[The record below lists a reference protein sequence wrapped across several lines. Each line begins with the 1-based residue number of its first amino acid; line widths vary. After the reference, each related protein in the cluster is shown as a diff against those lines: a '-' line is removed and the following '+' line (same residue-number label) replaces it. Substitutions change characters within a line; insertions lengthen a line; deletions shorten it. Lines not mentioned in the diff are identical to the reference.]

1 MCTDSVTVSVDRE
14 GSQLLCWDDKVSE
27 PSLPRFL
34 WGRSWNLRMR
44 VDGEPCT
51 ADEAEAFREREFL
64 AVAEDV
70 RKSVLGKRALPVAA
84 KQHTAALV
92 DAIARKPDREQ
103 ESDNLLD
110 RVIRGERYQ
119 VALGVKVIL
128 ASVYF
133 ISDYLY
139 KLYRVA
145 PD

>member
-1 MCTDSVTVSVDRE
+1 M
-14 GSQLLCWDDKVSE
+14 LYWDDKVSG

-34 WGRSWNLRMR
+34 WGRSWNLRLR
-44 VDGEPCT
+44 VDGEPRT
-51 ADEAEAFREREFL
+51 ADEAEAFRERQFL
-64 AVAEDV
+64 AVAEDA
-70 RKSVLGKRALPVAA
+70 RQSSLGKRALPVAA
-84 KQHTAALV
+84 KQHTTALV

-119 VALGVKVIL
+119 VASDVKVIL
-128 ASVYF
+128 TPVYF

-139 KLYRVA
+139 KLVLYRVA